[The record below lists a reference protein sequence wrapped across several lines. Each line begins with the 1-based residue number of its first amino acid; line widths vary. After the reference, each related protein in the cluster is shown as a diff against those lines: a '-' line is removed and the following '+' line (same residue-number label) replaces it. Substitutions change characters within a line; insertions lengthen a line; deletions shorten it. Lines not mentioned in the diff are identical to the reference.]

1 MLIPRRLTH
10 LARPLRPAFAY
21 TLATSVKQD
30 TQRPQ
35 AQRQQEELERTHA
48 SAEVEPHECASLR
61 QQEEL
66 ERTHASAEVEPR
78 ECASLNVERRFVPT
92 SLCRSTPTH
101 LYKRRPRQL
110 GFVCLRQG
118 EFSLSAS
125 RNASIGRCA
134 KQEVRALLDRQGHVR
149 RCPFVRASYWRCAW
163 SRSLHRGAFIDCALL
178 STTIRKRLKHR
189 NKAYR

>member
-35 AQRQQEELERTHA
+35 AQ
-48 SAEVEPHECASLR
+48 R